1 MISIIVPVYNV
12 RLYLSQCIES
22 IINQTISDWELI
34 LVDDGSTDGSE
45 NLCDSFSHRDSR
57 IFVIYQHNMGVS
69 SARNTGLER
78 ASGEYIMFVDADDWI
93 QKDLCENLL
102 TRMKSSNQCDL
113 VISGV
118 KENKKRYSKE
128 NKICKEEVIS
138 LNDLSRRFDELYENC
153 ILNWPVAKLYRRELV
168 GNQRF
173 NSSIKLGEDLLFNLE
188 YYAKCSR
195 ISLSSYV
202 GYQYNK
208 LNDNAAT
215 KSFRESDLKDLALI
229 YKESQQFV
237 KNYLSGDHSVVLK
250 KRLCLGAL
258 GCMQFIFYSDLP
270 QKEKK
275 RMARLFF
282 TNREFQESCS
292 VDACFSLFTDIPR
305 RLCLNKNYNGL
316 RLFYACKKYVLKFL

>member
-57 IFVIYQHNMGVS
+57 IFVIHQHNMGVS

-118 KENKKRYSKE
+118 KENKKRHSKE

-138 LNDLSRRFDELYENC
+138 LNNLSRRFDELYENC
-153 ILNWPVAKLYRRELV
+153 ILNWPVAKLYRRELI

-173 NSSIKLGEDLLFNLE
+173 NSSVKLGEDLLFNLE
-188 YYAKCSR
+188 YYTKCNR

-215 KSFRESDLKDLALI
+215 KSFRESDLKDLVLI
-229 YKESQQFV
+229 YEKSQQFA
-237 KNYLSGDHSVVLK
+237 KNYLSGNHDVVLK

-258 GCMQFIFYSDLP
+258 GCLQFVFYSAVSK
-270 QKEKK
+270 KEKK
-275 RMARLFF
+275 RLAQLFF
-282 TNREFQESCS
+282 LNREFQESCS
-292 VDACFSLFTDIPR
+292 IKAHFSLFTDIPR
-305 RLCLNKNYNGL
+305 RLCLYKSYNGL
-316 RLFYACKKYVLKFL
+316 CLFYACKKLWLKSI